1 MICFV
6 KSLVFN
12 IRKNL
17 IMDIY
22 CLAYNNSDV
31 FVYDLSLNERFEV
44 EAGKS
49 YNFSESLYKSLGNF
63 FNNSITLEEFL
74 EDIKNEIGIKPRL
87 IIPSRNFETECLFLD
102 DDIKNEIF
110 ESMINIG
117 NSKNVN
123 TYIPIEMC
131 RYVL

>member
-1 MICFV
+1 LICFV

>member
-1 MICFV
+1 
-6 KSLVFN
+6 
-12 IRKNL
+12 
-17 IMDIY
+17 MDIY
-22 CLAYNNSDV
+22 CLAYNNNDV

-63 FNNSITLEEFL
+63 FDNSITLEEFL
-74 EDIKNEIGIKPRL
+74 EDIENEIGIKPSL
-87 IIPSRNFETECLFLD
+87 IIPSRHFETECMSLD

-110 ESMINIG
+110 ESMISIG
-117 NSKNVN
+117 NAKNVN

>member
-1 MICFV
+1 
-6 KSLVFN
+6 LVFN